1 MKSISLCVHVCISD
15 EYLRFLMK
23 YPDLLSGLFDL
34 DLQRFK
40 GSVFVACLRWFT
52 LSMKNKAQ
60 LNFCFLKWH
69 DKVEYFL
76 MKSGYHLIPLAWGGG
91 SWCLAYVYGECDNPL
106 DLEHMLTRFIFTL
119 DFLSFRFETKRTKFH
134 VEKNI

>member
-40 GSVFVACLRWFT
+40 GSVFVACLR
-52 LSMKNKAQ
+52 
-60 LNFCFLKWH
+60 
-69 DKVEYFL
+69 
-76 MKSGYHLIPLAWGGG
+76 
-91 SWCLAYVYGECDNPL
+91 
-106 DLEHMLTRFIFTL
+106 
-119 DFLSFRFETKRTKFH
+119 
-134 VEKNI
+134 